1 MRSTR
6 DLELRSQAL
15 PDDFNEQFFKE
26 LIQEMKCDVVTVNQ
40 VDNSKIQPYFTD
52 SESKNVNHNAN
63 TEKFA

>member
-40 VDNSKIQPYFTD
+40 VDNAKIKPNFTD
-52 SESKNVNHNAN
+52 SES
-63 TEKFA
+63 